1 MSKDQNNQITLHTN
15 FNQLGGTYKEAKN
28 KYKQKEEEVINYIDG
43 EVINEKKELDLALEK
58 YNNKMKKV
66 LQSEKYKKIENEAKE
81 YSNEMTKNLIKAK
94 NSFLKIKDEINSNE
108 KWDQKKKDKKI
119 KELYDYVL
127 SKFYSQEEIN
137 NFNNLIKNI
146 KLIE

>member
-1 MSKDQNNQITLHTN
+1 MGS
-15 FNQLGGTYKEAKN
+15 
-28 KYKQKEEEVINYIDG
+28 
-43 EVINEKKELDLALEK
+43 
-58 YNNKMKKV
+58 
-66 LQSEKYKKIENEAKE
+66 
-81 YSNEMTKNLIKAK
+81 
-94 NSFLKIKDEINSNE
+94 
-108 KWDQKKKDKKI
+108 KKKDKKI